1 MSIERLHLPTEPV
14 LDIVRRTA
22 LWDALVAVLDVI
34 RRVFGLKVD
43 LPGADTSIAWED
55 GEIEDTEPRR

>member
-1 MSIERLHLPTEPV
+1 MSTERLPLPTEHV
-14 LDIVRRTA
+14 LDLIRRTA

-43 LPGADTSIAWED
+43 LPGGDTSIAWED
-55 GEIEDTEPRR
+55 GEIEETDPRP